1 MRKPVRHTN
10 DNKSTSRS
18 LAQSVEGCVKGSRAA
33 LLKLLKAYKVKGCRA
48 ALLKLLKAYKGQRG
62 GETYRILVQLLKE
75 THNEV
80 TNYDFDNND
89 TAKFDKKTQMCAT
102 ISNCIEARTKK
113 IASTCKTSGVSLR
126 TFATRTA
133 ESISCL
139 RFDTTT
145 GTIQLRSHDLSIPF
159 GLFNVLCD
167 VYDLKTESTHT
178 ILDEFMHFS
187 GCVEEECNVTTAT
200 LRFSIQSDKNSF
212 VNLNATLKKEQ
223 DVATLTLKSDGMVL
237 NLKNPTDGTVVIAYD
252 YFFFNGIKRNT
263 KDAKH
268 AWYGCGSTKRFARD
282 ILLGLL
288 NTFYVKALPNTTITT
303 ELYSVAWLSHDAFQN
318 NYDICL
324 HAYRIL
330 LGYAGPYEECGFIR
344 ETDEPLTA
352 QTVQQAV
359 ETQNKYQVMVNRFRN
374 ARIDLDQLRED
385 LAPDIWN
392 EYQKLC
398 VRKEASIFSLGWVK
412 SVDVLKSILSM
423 VGTRLL

>member
-18 LAQSVEGCVKGSRAA
+18 LAQSVEGCVKGCRAA

-48 ALLKLLKAYKGQRG
+48 ALLKLLKAYKGRRG
-62 GETYRILVQLLKE
+62 GETYHILVQLLKE
-75 THNEV
+75 IHNEV

-89 TAKFDKKTQMCAT
+89 MKGYEEKIRMRAK
-102 ISNCIEARTKK
+102 ISNCIEARTQK
-113 IASTCKTSGVSLR
+113 IASECNTKDVPLV
-126 TFATRTA
+126 TFAVRTA
-133 ESISCL
+133 EFIYCL
-139 RFDTTT
+139 RFDDTE
-145 GTIQLRSHDLSIPF
+145 GKFRWRSHDPSIPF
-159 GLFNVLCD
+159 GVLCD
-167 VYDLKTESTHT
+167 VHDLKTNSTHT
-178 ILDEFMHFS
+178 ILDKLMHFS
-187 GCVEEECNVTTAT
+187 GRVEEEECNVTKTT
-200 LRFSIQSDKNSF
+200 LRFSIQSDKDSF
-212 VNLNATLKKEQ
+212 VKLKATLKKKQ
-223 DVATLTLKSDGMVL
+223 DYATLTLKSYGIVL
-237 NLKNPTDGTVVIAYD
+237 NLTKHATDGTIVIEYK
-252 YFFFNGIKRNT
+252 YFFFYGIKRNT
-263 KDAKH
+263 TDKKH
-268 AWYGCGSTKRFARD
+268 AWYGCGTTKRFARD

-288 NTFYVKALPNTTITT
+288 NTFYVKAPPNTTITT
-303 ELYSVAWLSHDAFQN
+303 ELYNVACVSHDAFQN
-318 NYDICL
+318 NFCV